1 MSYILEQVYELFNAK
16 LSDPRLFVNSISTI
30 GELIDEGVFS
40 LNQDGI
46 SFVAADRAMVS
57 VVDFKISASAFEEY
71 KIDAEQR
78 IGLNI
83 TNLLSVL
90 KRVGTDDK
98 MFLSLDGS
106 KLEVRL
112 EGKSK
117 RKFVVP
123 LLDISQE
130 EIPPISQLEF
140 PAKVEV
146 KPHILESGIED
157 ADIIS
162 DAVIFETSSDKFAMR
177 AEGDVSRAELE
188 LERGNENLLN
198 LESSTQIKSRYP
210 IEYLKKMAKAAK
222 IADSVAIKFG
232 QDYPMRLEFK
242 AGDKASMSFILAPRV
257 SDSE

>member
-1 MSYILEQVYELFNAK
+1 MFTVK
-16 LSDPRLFVNSISTI
+16 LSDPKLFVNAVSTI
-30 GELIDEGVFS
+30 GELIDEGVFN
-40 LNQDGI
+40 LTKDGI
-46 SFVAADRAMVS
+46 SFIAADRAMVS
-57 VVDFKISASAFEEY
+57 VVDFKMSPTAFDEY
-71 KIDAEQR
+71 KIDSEQR

-90 KRVGTDDK
+90 KRVGNDDE
-98 MFLSLDGS
+98 LTLNLQDS
-106 KLEVRL
+106 KLEIKL
-112 EGKSK
+112 QGSSK
-117 RKFVVP
+117 RRFVVP

-162 DAVIFETSSDKFAMR
+162 DAVIFETSNDKFIMR

-198 LESSTQIKSRYP
+198 LEANSEVKSRYP
-210 IEYLKKMAKAAK
+210 IDYLKKMVKAAK
-222 IADSVAIKFG
+222 IADKATIRLG
-232 QDYPMRLEFK
+232 QDYPMKLEFK
-242 AGDKASMSFILAPRV
+242 AGDKASISFVLAPRV
-257 SDSE
+257 SDSD

>member
-1 MSYILEQVYELFNAK
+1 MFTAR
-16 LSDPRLFVNSISTI
+16 LSDTKLFVNAVSTI
-30 GELIDEGVFS
+30 GELIDEGIFN
-40 LNQDGI
+40 LNKDGI
-46 SFVAADRAMVS
+46 SFIAADRAMVS
-57 VVDFKISASAFEEY
+57 VVDFRMASSSFDEY
-71 KIDAEQR
+71 KIDSEQK

-98 MFLSLDGS
+98 LTLNLQES
-106 KLEVRL
+106 KLEIKL

-117 RKFVVP
+117 RRFVVP

-162 DAVIFETSSDKFAMR
+162 DAVLFETSNDKFVMR

-188 LERGNENLLN
+188 LERGNESLLM
-198 LESSTQIKSRYP
+198 LESSSEVRSRYP
-210 IEYLKKMAKAAK
+210 IDYLKKMVKAAK
-222 IADSVAIKFG
+222 IADSVTIRLG
-232 QDYPMRLEFK
+232 QDYPMKLEFK
-242 AGDKASMSFILAPRV
+242 AGDKASLSFTLAPRV
-257 SDSE
+257 SEND

>member
-1 MSYILEQVYELFNAK
+1 MFTVK
-16 LSDPRLFVNSISTI
+16 LSDPKLFVNAVSTI
-30 GELIDEGVFS
+30 GELIDEGVFN
-40 LNQDGI
+40 LTKDGI
-46 SFVAADRAMVS
+46 SFIAADRAMVS
-57 VVDFKISASAFEEY
+57 VVDFRMSSTAFDEY
-71 KIDAEQR
+71 KIDSEQR

-90 KRVGTDDK
+90 KRVGNDDE
-98 MFLSLDGS
+98 LTLNLQDS
-106 KLEVRL
+106 KLEIKL
-112 EGKSK
+112 QGSSK
-117 RKFVVP
+117 RRFVVP

-162 DAVIFETSSDKFAMR
+162 DAVIFETSNDKFIMR

-198 LESSTQIKSRYP
+198 LEANSEVKSRYP
-210 IEYLKKMAKAAK
+210 IDYLKKMVKAAK
-222 IADSVAIKFG
+222 IADKATIRLG
-232 QDYPMRLEFK
+232 QDYPMKLEFK
-242 AGDKASMSFILAPRV
+242 AGDKASISFVLAPRV
-257 SDSE
+257 SDSD